1 MRSAVILPIALL
13 AACSTLA
20 PEPRT
25 PQPIERAVTA
35 FEPAADDVQ
44 SLLLAAR
51 TASAEQGNT
60 YRLQA
65 AERLARNGQRITS
78 LLEEININAA
88 SQQQLRR
95 YLMLRAQD
103 ALNGTDP
110 AMALRWLGDSRL
122 TQILLARSAQVE
134 LGLLKAATYA
144 AMRSYLASA
153 RERIYIHSL
162 LTLDDQ
168 VENTEAIF
176 RTLQELPAKALRRSA
191 ERELTAEVRGWLS
204 LAELAQR
211 HADDP
216 QRTLLELDRW
226 RLAWASHPAASSPPK
241 SLVMLRE
248 AIARQ
253 PTRIALLLPLHG
265 DLAPYGRAVRDGI
278 VGTSCGSSDSVI
290 ACLRV

>member
-1 MRSAVILPIALL
+1 MRSAVILTIALL

-25 PQPIERAVTA
+25 PQPLERAVTA
-35 FEPAADDVQ
+35 FEPAAADVQ

-65 AERLARNGQRITS
+65 AEHLARNGQRITS

-122 TQILLARSAQVE
+122 TQILLDRSAQVE

-176 RTLQELPAKALRRSA
+176 RILQELPAKALRRSA
-191 ERELTAEVRGWLS
+191 ERELTSEVRGWLS

-211 HADDP
+211 HADGQSP
-216 QRTLLELDRW
+216 SGLKPTEVTCNVARSNRSPTHSHRAAAPAARRPRTLWPSRQRRHCRGPLPCDQR
-226 RLAWASHPAASSPPK
+226 AA
-241 SLVMLRE
+241 
-248 AIARQ
+248 
-253 PTRIALLLPLHG
+253 
-265 DLAPYGRAVRDGI
+265 
-278 VGTSCGSSDSVI
+278 
-290 ACLRV
+290 